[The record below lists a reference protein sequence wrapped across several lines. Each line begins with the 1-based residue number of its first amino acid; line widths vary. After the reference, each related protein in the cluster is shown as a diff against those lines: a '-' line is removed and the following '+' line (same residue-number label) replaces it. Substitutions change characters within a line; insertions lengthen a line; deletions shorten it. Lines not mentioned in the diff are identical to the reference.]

1 VTIDRLPDSA
11 DVQTDPRAAATLAL
25 FLPAV
30 AAAHDHRP
38 VVRFGDAELSYRALG
53 EESAR
58 RARGLLA
65 NGVGKG
71 SRIGLLFGNGPEWV
85 IWWAAIA
92 RTGAVCVPLSTFYTP
107 AELARVSRHADLH
120 GIISAASFLRHDLV
134 CAWGVAFPLAG
145 QTRELCLSEAP
156 YLRWIAIAGN
166 GRAPWARDTED
177 LIASGSDPKWA
188 ELLGAVQREV
198 HCDDDALMIY
208 TSGQSAEPKGV
219 FHTHGALLTKTY
231 YLRDTYA
238 FPDKVTCEVR
248 LPFFWVGGL
257 TMGLLPA
264 MAAGGVTICSER
276 STWGTGQI
284 IGGAQQQDNPFAHL
298 PMSPA
303 LGMTETLGIYGW
315 GNDWRVPGFPLC
327 APIDVLQSGFELKI
341 VGPAGERVT
350 DGHAGE
356 ITLRGPTVTRRINK
370 TRREETFDSEGYYR
384 TGDRGVRHGDRV
396 GFIGRIGDMIKTA
409 GANVSPA
416 EVERE
421 LLEIPEVMRAHVV
434 GLDDD
439 ERDQVVAAAVILA
452 PDVTISAPQIRERLA
467 GRLSHYKIPRK
478 IVVLPSVHDVPMTPS
493 LKVRRPEL
501 ARVIA
506 EMEEPR

>member
-1 VTIDRLPDSA
+1 
-11 DVQTDPRAAATLAL
+11 
-25 FLPAV
+25 
-30 AAAHDHRP
+30 
-38 VVRFGDAELSYRALG
+38 VR
-53 EESAR
+53 
-58 RARGLLA
+58 
-65 NGVGKG
+65 
-71 SRIGLLFGNGPEWV
+71 
-85 IWWAAIA
+85 
-92 RTGAVCVPLSTFYTP
+92 
-107 AELARVSRHADLH
+107 
-120 GIISAASFLRHDLV
+120 
-134 CAWGVAFPLAG
+134 
-145 QTRELCLSEAP
+145 
-156 YLRWIAIAGN
+156 
-166 GRAPWARDTED
+166 
-177 LIASGSDPKWA
+177 
-188 ELLGAVQREV
+188 
-198 HCDDDALMIY
+198 
-208 TSGQSAEPKGV
+208 
-219 FHTHGALLTKTY
+219 
-231 YLRDTYA
+231 
-238 FPDKVTCEVR
+238 
-248 LPFFWVGGL
+248 
-257 TMGLLPA
+257 
-264 MAAGGVTICSER
+264 
-276 STWGTGQI
+276 
-284 IGGAQQQDNPFAHL
+284 
-298 PMSPA
+298 
-303 LGMTETLGIYGW
+303 
-315 GNDWRVPGFPLC
+315 
-327 APIDVLQSGFELKI
+327 PIDVLQSGFELKI